1 MTEKRG
7 FGMVER
13 RKNARTGRTTGFRA
27 RYVGPDTTKHSL
39 TFSAKVDAEAWLSR
53 EEGLI
58 ARGEWTPPA
67 WRTVAVTIT
76 VEEYAE
82 QNLALR
88 CLSPRSREEY
98 DRYRERFITDKPIGR
113 AGLRSVTSL
122 DVTAWL
128 TDVRASTGPTM
139 AARVYGFLSSI
150 FNAAVRDG
158 LLDRSPCT
166 VRGAS
171 NAPRAS
177 AKAVASPTEIAAL
190 LKHLPERYRVMVLV
204 AAWSGLRSGE
214 LRNLRRRDVD
224 AAGGTVSVHSQV
236 QNLRGQGKVVRDVK
250 TAAARRVVALPPAV
264 TSALEEQLDDGAQP
278 GPDGLVFPSTV
289 GTPISQST
297 FWEAWNKARKAIGR
311 PDLRLHDLRTTAATL
326 AAGTG
331 ATIAELMAR
340 LGHTTPNAAMRYQ
353 AAIQGADARI
363 AGALDGLVVLPGSP
377 SVTDLGPTDDTG
389 VIPRKSRGSA
399 A

>member
-13 RKNARTGRTTGFRA
+13 RKNARTGKTTGFRA
-27 RYVGPDTTKHSL
+27 RYVGPDTAKHSL

-67 WRTVAVTIT
+67 WRTAAVSIT
-76 VEEYAE
+76 VDEYVE

-88 CLSPRSREEY
+88 RLSPRSREEY
-98 DRYRERFITDKPIGR
+98 DRYRERFITHKPIGR
-113 AGLRSVTSL
+113 AGLRSVTSM

-177 AKAVASPTEIAAL
+177 AKAVASPAEVAAL
-190 LKHLPERYRVMVLV
+190 LEHLPQRYRTMVLV

-224 AAGGTVSVHSQV
+224 LVAGTVSVHSQV
-236 QNLRGQGKVVRDVK
+236 QNLRGRGKVVRDVK
-250 TAAARRVVALPPAV
+250 AAAARRVVALPAGV
-264 TSALEEQLDDGAQP
+264 AAALEEQLDDGAQP

-353 AAIQGADARI
+353 TAVQGADARI
-363 AGALDGLVVLPGSP
+363 AGALDGLVVLPASPNGTGS
-377 SVTDLGPTDDTG
+377 GPAEG
-389 VIPRKSRGSA
+389 AGAVPRKSRGRA

>member
-13 RKNARTGRTTGFRA
+13 RKNACTGRTTGFRA
-27 RYVGPDTTKHSL
+27 RYVGPDTAKHSMA
-39 TFSAKVDAEAWLSR
+39 FSAKVDAEAWLSR

-67 WRTVAVTIT
+67 WRTAAVSIT
-76 VEEYAE
+76 VDKYAE

-88 CLSPRSREEY
+88 RLSPRSREEY
-98 DRYRERFITDKPIGR
+98 DRYRERFITDRSIGR
-113 AGLRSVTSL
+113 AALRSVTSL
-122 DVTAWL
+122 DVAAWL
-128 TDVRASTGPTM
+128 TEVRASTGPTM
-139 AARVYGFLSSI
+139 ATRVYGFLSSI
-150 FNAAVRDG
+150 VNAAVRDG

-171 NAPRAS
+171 SAPRAS
-177 AKAVASPTEIAAL
+177 AKTVASPAEVAVL

-224 AAGGTVSVHSQV
+224 VVGGTVNVHSQV

-264 TSALEEQLDDGAQP
+264 ASATGGTARRRRAARPRWPRVSLDGGDADLAVDVLGGVEQGAQ
-278 GPDGLVFPSTV
+278 GDRS
-289 GTPISQST
+289 
-297 FWEAWNKARKAIGR
+297 AR
-311 PDLRLHDLRTTAATL
+311 
-326 AAGTG
+326 
-331 ATIAELMAR
+331 
-340 LGHTTPNAAMRYQ
+340 
-353 AAIQGADARI
+353 
-363 AGALDGLVVLPGSP
+363 
-377 SVTDLGPTDDTG
+377 
-389 VIPRKSRGSA
+389 SA
-399 A
+399 VA

>member
-27 RYVGPDTTKHSL
+27 RYVGPDTAKHSL
-39 TFSAKVDAEAWLSR
+39 TFTAKVDAEAWLSR

-58 ARGEWTPPA
+58 ARGEWTPPG
-67 WRTVAVTIT
+67 WRAAAVSIT
-76 VEEYAE
+76 VDQYAE
-82 QNLALR
+82 RNLALR
-88 CLSPRSREEY
+88 HLSPRSREEY

-150 FNAAVRDG
+150 FNAALRDG
-158 LLDRSPCT
+158 LVDRSPCT

-171 NAPRAS
+171 SAPRAS
-177 AKAVASPTEIAAL
+177 AKAVATPAEVAAL
-190 LKHLPERYRVMVLV
+190 LGHLPERYRVMVLL

-214 LRNLRRRDVD
+214 LRNLRRRDVG
-224 AAGGTVSVHSQV
+224 AAGRTVSVHSQV

-264 TSALEEQLDDGAQP
+264 ASVLKEQLASAAQP
-278 GPDGLVFPSTV
+278 GQDGLVFPSTV

-297 FWEAWNKARKAIGR
+297 FWEAWDKARRAIGR

-353 AAIQGADARI
+353 TAVLGADARI
-363 AGALDGLVVLPGSP
+363 AGALDRLVVLPATP
-377 SVTDLGPTDDTG
+377 SSTSSGLTDESAVP
-389 VIPRKSRGSA
+389 PKSREVA

>member
-13 RKNARTGRTTGFRA
+13 RKNARTGKTTGFRA
-27 RYVGPDTTKHSL
+27 RYVGPDTAKHSL

-58 ARGEWTPPA
+58 ARGEWTPPG

-76 VEEYAE
+76 VDKYAE

-88 CLSPRSREEY
+88 RLSPRSREEY
-98 DRYRERFITDKPIGR
+98 DRYRERFITDKPIGA
-113 AGLRSVTSL
+113 AGLRSVTSME
-122 DVTAWL
+122 VMEWL

-177 AKAVASPTEIAAL
+177 AKAVASPTEVAAL
-190 LKHLPERYRVMVLV
+190 LGYLPQRYRVMVLV

-224 AAGGTVSVHSQV
+224 VAGGTVSVHSQV

-264 TSALEEQLDDGAQP
+264 TSALEAQLDDGAQP

-297 FWEAWNKARKAIGR
+297 FWEAWNKARKAIVR

-353 AAIQGADARI
+353 TAVQGADARI
-363 AGALDGLVVLPGSP
+363 AGALDGLVVLPATSD
-377 SVTDLGPTDDTG
+377 STSSGPTDDKSA
-389 VIPRKSRGSA
+389 VPPKSRQVA

>member
-13 RKNARTGRTTGFRA
+13 RKNARTRRTTGFRA
-27 RYVGPDTTKHSL
+27 RYVGPDTAKHSL
-39 TFSAKVDAEAWLSR
+39 TFSAKIDAEAWLSR

-58 ARGEWTPPA
+58 ARGEWTPPE
-67 WRTVAVTIT
+67 WRTAAVSIT
-76 VEEYAE
+76 VDKYAE

-88 CLSPRSREEY
+88 RLSPRSREEY
-98 DRYRERFITDKPIGR
+98 DRYRERFITDRLIGR

-122 DVTAWL
+122 DVAAWL
-128 TDVRASTGPTM
+128 TEVRASTGPTM

-150 FNAAVRDG
+150 FNAALRDG
-158 LLDRSPCT
+158 LVDRSPCT

-171 NAPRAS
+171 SAPRAS
-177 AKAVASPTEIAAL
+177 AKAVATPAEVAAL
-190 LKHLPERYRVMVLV
+190 LEHLPERYRVMVLL

-214 LRNLRRRDVD
+214 LRNLRRQDVD
-224 AAGGTVSVHSQV
+224 VPGGTVNVQSQI

-264 TSALEEQLDDGAQP
+264 ASVLREQLDGAAQP
-278 GPDGLVFPSTV
+278 GPNGLVFPSTV

-297 FWEAWNKARKAIGR
+297 FWEAWNKARTAIGR

-353 AAIQGADARI
+353 TAVRGADARI
-363 AGALDGLVVLPGSP
+363 AGALDGLVVLPATLGSTG
-377 SVTDLGPTDDTG
+377 SGPTDDTG
-389 VIPRKSRGSA
+389 GVPRESRGSA